1 MHLLLDTR
9 TFLWMISDD
18 PRLGPRS
25 RDLIAKQADLVL
37 LSLASLW
44 QIACGT
50 RGTNGMNSSSG
61 NRASKS
67 SNSPTGGL
75 TVSAALHWAEASGVQ
90 LLPIQTAHLI
100 ALEQLPPHHQ
110 DPFDRMLLAQAIH
123 TPLALMSANEALRPY
138 GCLLVDPRL

>member
-44 QIACGT
+44 QIACGLSISGGNNPD
-50 RGTNGMNSSSG
+50 GT
-61 NRASKS
+61 
-67 SNSPTGGL
+67 GL
-75 TVSAALHWAEASGVQ
+75 TVAASLHWAEASGVQ

-110 DPFDRMLLAQAIH
+110 DPFDRLLLAQAIH
-123 TPLALMSANEALRPY
+123 TPLALMSDNEALRPY